1 MSMKS
6 DKEAKESKE
15 ILIKTIKDW
24 VKVDNEMRELQKQQL
39 IRKTEKKR
47 ISEILIGIMRK
58 NEIDCF
64 DTILSKYYKG
74 DSSKAEDMQNFILD
88 NREEEVKESIT
99 RIVT

>member
-1 MSMKS
+1 
-6 DKEAKESKE
+6 
-15 ILIKTIKDW
+15 
-24 VKVDNEMRELQKQQL
+24 MRELQKQQL

-64 DTILSKYYKG
+64 DINDGQIIYNKKNVKKPITKKILFTILSKYYKG